1 MFGSLVPVRTRFPVT
16 FRRMGRDLEDLME
29 RLFRDEEFLALPA
42 GEWFT
47 PKADIAETNK
57 GYEVTIDLPGID
69 PKDLNFEI
77 REGSLWV
84 SGEKHEEKEE
94 KGKTFHRVERHYGA
108 FRRAIPLDL
117 PVDREK
123 VEAKYHD
130 GVLKISVAKMP
141 EAETKRIEV
150 KAT

>member
-1 MFGSLVPVRTRFPVT
+1 MLGSLIPWRTRYPAT
-16 FRRMGRDLEDLME
+16 FRRMDREMGELMDRFFREDDFWAVPE
-29 RLFRDEEFLALPA
+29 QAFAPSV
-42 GEWFT
+42 
-47 PKADIAETNK
+47 DIAETDK
-57 GYEVTIDLPGID
+57 GYEVKMDLPGID
-69 PKDLNFEI
+69 PKDVTVEM

-84 SGEKHEEKEE
+84 SGERKEEKEE

-108 FRRAIPLDL
+108 FRRVIPLEL

-130 GVLKISVAKMP
+130 GVLKIHLVKMP
-141 EAETKRIEV
+141 EAETKRIEI

>member
-1 MFGSLVPVRTRFPVT
+1 MLGSLVPWRTRYPVT
-16 FRRMGRDLEDLME
+16 FRRIERDMEELMD
-29 RLFRDEEFLALPA
+29 RFFRDEEFWGAPEKVFA
-42 GEWFT
+42 
-47 PKADIAETNK
+47 PSADVAETDK
-57 GYEVTIDLPGID
+57 GYEVTMDLPGID
-69 PKDLNFEI
+69 PKHLTVEI

-84 SGEKHEEKEE
+84 GGERKEEKEE

-108 FRRAIPLDL
+108 FRRVVPFEL

-130 GVLKISVAKMP
+130 GVLKITVAKMP

>member
-1 MFGSLVPVRTRFPVT
+1 MLGSLVPWRTRYPVT
-16 FRRMGRDLEDLME
+16 FRRIDRDMEELMD
-29 RLFRDEEFLALPA
+29 RFFRDEEFWGLPERVFA
-42 GEWFT
+42 
-47 PKADIAETNK
+47 PSVDVAETDK
-57 GYEVTIDLPGID
+57 GYEVTMDLPGID
-69 PKDLNFEI
+69 PNHLTVEI

-84 SGEKHEEKEE
+84 SGERKEEKEE

-108 FRRAIPLDL
+108 FRRLVPFDL

-130 GVLKISVAKMP
+130 GVLKITVAKMP